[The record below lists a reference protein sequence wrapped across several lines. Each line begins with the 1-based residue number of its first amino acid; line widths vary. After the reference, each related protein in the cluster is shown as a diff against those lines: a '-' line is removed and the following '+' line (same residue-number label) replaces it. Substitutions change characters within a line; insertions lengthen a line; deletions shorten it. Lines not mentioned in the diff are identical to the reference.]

1 MIHLLNVRLLILFW
15 TLRYLF
21 DFNIKGHCTF
31 QFTGCFCETL
41 VHQNMPQTTNTTTR
55 ITKET
60 KTTAAET
67 TTRISTTS
75 TTTTIITT
83 TTTTTTFVTTT
94 TTTTTTTITTTN
106 SILPLGIIPCPSNFD
121 SPCKNGGGCFI
132 SLPSDYFC
140 QCLIGYAGRFCE
152 NLIIPNQF

>member
-1 MIHLLNVRLLILFW
+1 
-15 TLRYLF
+15 
-21 DFNIKGHCTF
+21 
-31 QFTGCFCETL
+31 
-41 VHQNMPQTTNTTTR
+41 MPQTTNTTTR

-94 TTTTTTTITTTN
+94 TTTTTIITTTN